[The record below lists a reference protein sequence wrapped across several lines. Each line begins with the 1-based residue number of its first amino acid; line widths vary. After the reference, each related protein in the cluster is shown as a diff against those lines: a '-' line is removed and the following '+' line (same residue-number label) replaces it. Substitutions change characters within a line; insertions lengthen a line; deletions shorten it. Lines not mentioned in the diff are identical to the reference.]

1 MPLSYASGP
10 FPWRPSCWRHVDRG
24 LETRRAL
31 QGRTGGALATK
42 AATGWTRT
50 TGGVGEVS
58 RWTTLQGRTF
68 WIGST
73 ARRRTPVGDPSCT
86 RSATDEIRTR
96 FFLILFL
103 GSRWAM
109 PSVPRLSGELSP
121 FADPQLGEYVGQ
133 VRLDGAQRHEEA
145 FGDLGVGEAF
155 RH

>member
-1 MPLSYASGP
+1 MPLSYVGTVPLATELLEARGSRLRDPASP
-10 FPWRPSCWRHVDRG
+10 PRADR
-24 LETRRAL
+24 
-31 QGRTGGALATK
+31 GALATK